1 MRYAIRRVNP
11 ISALLYG
18 LLLGLVGS
26 LIPSF
31 LLGWLVR
38 AALLQ
43 LQGWLARLNFV
54 IPLPLGE
61 GLTVDLVQ
69 LLQLSD
75 TQARLTALGTRG
87 GALMLAIA
95 LGTAAAVML
104 LTGLTAAVGALL
116 YNLFARA
123 LGGVEVTLDP
133 LDAPVVTPS
142 PAPVRP
148 AATNNRPTVNAHPP
162 APAAPPPKP
171 APATPPK
178 PVPATPLKA
187 AAGAWLM
194 PAGGGERL
202 TLGDPVTR
210 IGSAPDNDIVLP
222 GLSPQHAE
230 IRRESGR
237 YLIYDLG
244 SRRTWVN
251 DDQVAAVHMLKDGFR
266 LQLGQVEYLVSI
278 PAA

>member
-11 ISALLYG
+11 VSALLYG
-18 LLLGLVGS
+18 LLLGLAGS

-31 LLGWLVR
+31 LLGWLVQ
-38 AALLQ
+38 ATLLQ
-43 LQGWLARLNFV
+43 FQEWLGRLNFV

-75 TQARLTALGTRG
+75 TQAGLAALTTRG

-95 LGTAAAVML
+95 LGASAAAML
-104 LTGLTAAVGALL
+104 LIGLTALLSALL
-116 YNLFARA
+116 YNLFAGV

-133 LDAPVVTPS
+133 LDAPASAPS
-142 PAPVRP
+142 SARRP
-148 AATNNRPTVNAHPP
+148 AGNALLAAP
-162 APAAPPPKP
+162 PAAPPKP
-171 APATPPK
+171 AAAAPPR
-178 PVPATPLKA
+178 P
-187 AAGAWLM
+187 AAGAWLV
-194 PAGGGERL
+194 PTSGDGRRLALDGE
-202 TLGDPVTR
+202 VTR

-266 LQLGQVEYLVSI
+266 LQLGQAEYVVNI
-278 PAA
+278 PPA